1 MNGGKKNTASVD
13 KGISNLMDLNTELQ
27 TNLVKW
33 AKVDKNDKET
43 MRTYIEKADV
53 LIEKLDNTLSAA
65 KTQKTKMMDF
75 LKALDTVKA

>member
-13 KGISNLMDLNTELQ
+13 KGISSLMDLNTELQ

-65 KTQKTKMMDF
+65 KTQKAKMMDF